1 VLVNISVNSLT
12 SGRVQICVA
21 KPQAA
26 PHPVQIYPSVEEAR
40 AVLLAFGIEERV
52 VDETVKLLPDADPNQ
67 PLFFTPRDVPQRVLW
82 DHGFKP

>member
-26 PHPVQIYPSVEEAR
+26 PHPIQTYPSVEEAR
-40 AVLLAFGIEERV
+40 PVLLAFGIEERV
-52 VDETVKLLPDADPNQ
+52 VDETVKLLPDAGPNQ
-67 PLFFTPRDVPQRVLW
+67 PLFFTPKDVPQRVLW